1 MATVTDSYTW
11 VIPTPAV
18 QGYGGPKIPVA
29 ATVTEIS
36 SYVVG
41 GTDCDFNIEERS
53 ACNSAGTN
61 ILAAEQTADA
71 NGTSAT
77 SFANASLA
85 EDSYPWLDVSEI
97 TDAGDQLCVTL
108 TWTYVV

>member
-29 ATVTEIS
+29 ATITELS
-36 SYVVG
+36 GYVVG
-41 GTDCDFNIEERS
+41 GTDCDFNVEERS

-61 ILAAEQTADA
+61 INAAELTADA
-71 NGTSAT
+71 NGVSST
-77 SFANASLA
+77 SFANSAIS
-85 EDSYPWLDVSEI
+85 EDAFLWLDVSEI
-97 TDAGDQLCVTL
+97 TDAGTQLCVTAS
-108 TWTYVV
+108 WTYTV